1 MYAQTIFL
9 DYDTAIV
16 EASVGKELS
25 STSYC
30 WKTLMKNGVSVSNG
44 SDSPVELPD
53 VMAGMQRAVS
63 KKI

>member
-1 MYAQTIFL
+1 
-9 DYDTAIV
+9 
-16 EASVGKELS
+16 
-25 STSYC
+25 
-30 WKTLMKNGVSVSNG
+30 MKNGVSVSNG